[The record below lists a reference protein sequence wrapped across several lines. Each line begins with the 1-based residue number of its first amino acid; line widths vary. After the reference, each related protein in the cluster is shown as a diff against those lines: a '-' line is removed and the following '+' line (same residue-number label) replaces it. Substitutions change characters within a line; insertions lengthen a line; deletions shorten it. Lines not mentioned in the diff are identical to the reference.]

1 MHVTDGDFVRLH
13 INGPRDRE
21 ADDAMTMASGNDGEN
36 VRLTAED
43 ALKLAI
49 ELHQKGGIEQAEYI
63 YTKLLEHE
71 PDNAAATQFLG
82 LVRHSQGRDEEALAL
97 LERARDLMPD
107 EPGVLMNLG
116 NVLLE
121 SGRAEDALAAYRRM
135 LELAPENSRAWNN
148 MGVLLRTLGHVDLA
162 EEALRK
168 AIAIDPNDAGPWHN
182 LGNLL
187 LSTDRIG
194 ESVECGLRSVTLL
207 PKNKTGRK
215 LLGIAYAYLGETEKA
230 REVFRQW
237 LEDEPGDPTAE
248 HHLAALEGRPPERAS
263 DAYVERVFD
272 DFAVSFDAR
281 LENLEYRAPQ
291 LVADKL
297 AERVSADAPVRILD
311 VGCGTG
317 LVGPLVRERASHLVG
332 IDLSGKMLAKARKR
346 AVYDSLDKAEFIAYL
361 AGVQAGF
368 EAMIA
373 ADALCY
379 VGRME
384 AFAKNALDALV
395 PGGVLIAT
403 FEADQNG
410 EDVALAHTGR
420 YTHGKDYLID
430 TFNAAGFTGTTCFG
444 DVLRLETG
452 TPVEGWILVAE
463 RPA

>member
-1 MHVTDGDFVRLH
+1 M
-13 INGPRDRE
+13 
-21 ADDAMTMASGNDGEN
+21 AMASENDGER
-36 VRLTAED
+36 VQLTPDD
-43 ALKLAI
+43 ALKLAV
-49 ELHQKGGIEQAEYI
+49 ELHQKGGLEQAEYI

-71 PDNAAATQFLG
+71 PDHPAATQFLG
-82 LVRHSQGRDEEALAL
+82 VLRHSQGRDEEALTL
-97 LERARDLMPD
+97 LNRARELAPED
-107 EPGVLMNLG
+107 PGILMNLG

-121 SGRAEDALAAYRRM
+121 TGRADDALEIYREM
-135 LELAPENSRAWNN
+135 LKLAPDNSRAWNN
-148 MGVLLRTLGHVDLA
+148 VGVLLRTLGQIDLA

-168 AIAIDPNDAGPWHN
+168 AIEIDPNDAGPWHN

-187 LSTDRIG
+187 LSTDRIS
-194 ESVECGLRSVTLL
+194 ESVECGLRSITLL

-215 LLGIAYAYLGETEKA
+215 LLGVAYAYLGETEKA
-230 REVFRQW
+230 KEVFREW
-237 LEDEPGDPTAE
+237 LRDEPGDPTAE
-248 HHLAALEGRPPERAS
+248 HHLAALEGAPPDRAS

-281 LENLEYRAPQ
+281 LEKLEYRAPE
-291 LVADKL
+291 LVAAQL
-297 AERVSADAPVRILD
+297 AARVSPEEPVRILD

-317 LVGPLVRERASHLVG
+317 LVGPLVRDKARHLVG
-332 IDLSGKMLAKARKR
+332 IDLSAKMLAKAQHRG
-346 AVYDSLDKAEFIAYL
+346 VYDDLQKAEFIGYL
-361 AGVQAGF
+361 AGVDAGF

-384 AFAKNALDALV
+384 AFSQNALSALV

-410 EDVALAHTGR
+410 EDVALSHTGR
-420 YTHGKDYLID
+420 YTHGKDYLLD
-430 TFNAAGFTGTTCFG
+430 TFNAAGFTNCAVID

-452 TPVEGWILVAE
+452 KPVDGFILIAE